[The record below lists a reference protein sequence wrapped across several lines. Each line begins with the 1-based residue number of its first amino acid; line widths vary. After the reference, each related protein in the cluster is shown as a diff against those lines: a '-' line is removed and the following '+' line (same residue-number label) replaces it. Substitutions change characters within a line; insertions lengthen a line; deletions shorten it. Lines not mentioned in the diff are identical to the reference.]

1 MARPAPGELDDVE
14 TITLPRGVRFPV
26 ELDPPPG
33 FDPARLET
41 WPQVVGRLEGVEGRM
56 LYMPGCGDLQQD
68 TVTDV
73 VATLAIWGRA
83 HPEFVVGTN
92 EAGLRLGKDTRAADA
107 AVWRRADLGPYTKG
121 FRTVPPVLAV
131 EVTSREEP
139 PLALREKA
147 RWYLD
152 AGVSVVWIV
161 VPEQREVLVITR
173 EGDSRHGRG
182 DRLPPHSQLPDLA
195 PAVDDLFFQ
204 ISRAD

>member
-41 WPQVVGRLEGVEGRM
+41 WPQVEGRLEWVEGRL

-73 VATLAIWGRA
+73 VATLAIWGARTSRVRGW
-83 HPEFVVGTN
+83 HQRGRM
-92 EAGLRLGKDTRAADA
+92 RLGKDTRAADA

>member
-41 WPQVVGRLEGVEGRM
+41 WPHVEGRLEWVEGRL

-73 VATLAIWGRA
+73 VATLAFWARA

-92 EAGLRLGKDTRAADA
+92 EAGMHLGKDARAADA

-139 PLALREKA
+139 PKALREKA

-152 AGVSVVWIV
+152 GGVSVVWVV
-161 VPEQREVLVITR
+161 VPEQREVLLITR
-173 EGDSRHGRG
+173 EGESRHGRG
-182 DRLPPHSQLPDLA
+182 ERLPPHPQLPDLA
-195 PAVDDLFFQ
+195 PAVDDLFLQ